1 MNKRSDDMPLITE
14 KLITLKNAW
23 MASHITDAEFPTPL
37 SEKGLHLYQ
46 LAHSELSTQV
56 VDSVISPSE
65 SSLTFYPV
73 DCHPLTI
80 RYALVYSSYWQQE
93 QQQQAL
99 VEYLTQIMF
108 EADANAQLYVGFYKG
123 KPAATGMIYTD
134 LDEGEKVSLVSDI
147 HALPLPN
154 QDQLMQNMEHYLLA
168 LAQQTSATVIL
179 QK

>member
-1 MNKRSDDMPLITE
+1 MPLITE

-37 SEKGLHLYQ
+37 SEQGLHLYQ
-46 LAHSELSTQV
+46 LAHSELSTQII
-56 VDSVISPSE
+56 DSITSPTE

-93 QQQQAL
+93 EQQQAI

-108 EADANAQLYVGFYKG
+108 EADENAQLYVGFYNG

-134 LDEGEKVSLVSDI
+134 INDGDKVALVSDI

-154 QDQLMQNMEHYLLA
+154 QSQLTQDMEQYLLDV
-168 LAQQTSATVIL
+168 AQQATTTVVL

>member
-1 MNKRSDDMPLITE
+1 MPLITE

-37 SEKGLHLYQ
+37 SEQGLHLYQ
-46 LAHSELSTQV
+46 LAHSELSTQII
-56 VDSVISPSE
+56 DSIISPTE

-93 QQQQAL
+93 EQQQAL

-108 EADANAQLYVGFYKG
+108 ETDENAQLYVGFYNG

-134 LDEGEKVSLVSDI
+134 ISDGNKVALVSDI
-147 HALPLPN
+147 HALPLSN
-154 QDQLMQNMEHYLLA
+154 QAQLAQDMEQYLLQT
-168 LAQQTSATVIL
+168 AQQAATTVVL

>member
-23 MASHITDAEFPTPL
+23 MASHVTDAEFPTPL
-37 SEKGLHLYQ
+37 SELGLHLYQ
-46 LAHSELSTQV
+46 LAHSELSTQII
-56 VDSVISPSE
+56 DSIISPSE

-93 QQQQAL
+93 DQQQAI

-108 EADANAQLYVGFYKG
+108 EADTKAQLYVGFYNG

-134 LDEGEKVSLVSDI
+134 INDDKKISLVSDI

-154 QDQLMQNMEHYLLA
+154 QTQLMQNIEQFLLHT
-168 LAQQTSATVIL
+168 AQQTSATVIL

>member
-1 MNKRSDDMPLITE
+1 MQLITE

-23 MASHITDAEFPTPL
+23 MASHVTDAEFPTPL
-37 SEKGLHLYQ
+37 SEKGLYLYQ
-46 LAHSELSTQV
+46 LAHSELSAKII
-56 VDSVISPSE
+56 DSITSPTE

-93 QQQQAL
+93 KEQQAI

-108 EADANAQLYVGFYKG
+108 EVDANAQLYVGFYNS

-134 LDEGEKVSLVSDI
+134 INDDKKVSLVSDI

-154 QDQLMQNMEHYLLA
+154 QTQLMQDMEQYLLNV
-168 LAQQTSATVIL
+168 AQQISTTVIL

>member
-1 MNKRSDDMPLITE
+1 MKKVYIC
-14 KLITLKNAW
+14 
-23 MASHITDAEFPTPL
+23 
-37 SEKGLHLYQ
+37 YQ
-46 LAHSELSTQV
+46 LAHSELSAKIVTLL
-56 VDSVISPSE
+56 PPTE

-93 QQQQAL
+93 KEQQAI
-99 VEYLTQIMF
+99 VEYLTQ
-108 EADANAQLYVGFYKG
+108 LYLKWMQMHNSMWFYNS

-134 LDEGEKVSLVSDI
+134 INDDKKVSLVSDI

-154 QDQLMQNMEHYLLA
+154 QTQLMQDMEQYLLNV
-168 LAQQTSATVIL
+168 AQQISTTVIL

>member
-1 MNKRSDDMPLITE
+1 MPLITE

-37 SEKGLHLYQ
+37 SEQGLHLYQ
-46 LAHSELSTQV
+46 LAHSELSTQII
-56 VDSVISPSE
+56 DSITSPTE

-93 QQQQAL
+93 EQQQAI

-108 EADANAQLYVGFYKG
+108 EADENAQLYVGFYNG

-134 LDEGEKVSLVSDI
+134 INDGDKVALVSDI

-154 QDQLMQNMEHYLLA
+154 QSQLTQDMEQYLLDV
-168 LAQQTSATVIL
+168 AQQAATTVVL

>member
-1 MNKRSDDMPLITE
+1 MPLITE

-37 SEKGLHLYQ
+37 SEQGLHLYQ
-46 LAHSELSTQV
+46 LAHSELSTQII
-56 VDSVISPSE
+56 DSIISPTE

-93 QQQQAL
+93 EQQQAI

-108 EADANAQLYVGFYKG
+108 EADEKAQLYVGFYNG

-134 LDEGEKVSLVSDI
+134 INDGDKVALISDI
-147 HALPLPN
+147 HALPFPN
-154 QDQLMQNMEHYLLA
+154 QSQLTQDMEQYLLHV
-168 LAQQTSATVIL
+168 AQQSATTIVL

>member
-1 MNKRSDDMPLITE
+1 MPLITE

-46 LAHSELSTQV
+46 LAHSELSTHI
-56 VDSVISPSE
+56 VDSMTYSSE

-93 QQQQAL
+93 DQQQA
-99 VEYLTQIMF
+99 VIEYLTQIMF
-108 EADANAQLYVGFYKG
+108 DADVNAQLYVGFYKG

-134 LDEGEKVSLVSDI
+134 IIEDKKASLVSDI
-147 HALPLPN
+147 HTLPLPN
-154 QDQLMQNMEHYLLA
+154 QTQMMHDMEQYLLSV
-168 LAQQTSATVIL
+168 AQQASTTVVL

>member
-1 MNKRSDDMPLITE
+1 MQPITE

-23 MASHITDAEFPTPL
+23 MASHVTDAEFPTPL

-46 LAHSELSTQV
+46 LAHSELSAEII
-56 VDSVISPSE
+56 DSITSPNE

-93 QQQQAL
+93 KQQQAI

-108 EADANAQLYVGFYKG
+108 EADANAQLYVGFYNS

-134 LDEGEKVSLVSDI
+134 INDDEKVSLVSDI

-154 QDQLMQNMEHYLLA
+154 QTQLMQDMEQYLLNV
-168 LAQQTSATVIL
+168 AQQISTTVIL